1 MKGPDPQ
8 ILFSSFLQISS
19 MREYCYSLARAGC
32 SAPPTNGCRVFQRE
46 HSRRG
51 REAEEAEEG
60 ANEGRHAREA
70 VSMRIISC
78 YLAPCAKRMDRP
90 MKAMWRPHQPRKLRR
105 PAQRSTSTTLLTLP
119 RKCSPWK
126 IFAISRERL
135 LVPAL
140 PQAMQRPGP

>member
-8 ILFSSFLQISS
+8 ILFSSFLQTIS
-19 MREYCYSLARAGC
+19 MREYCYSLARVAR
-32 SAPPTNGCRVFQRE
+32 SAPPTNGLLAAEF
-46 HSRRG
+46 SSASTRG
-51 REAEEAEEG
+51 RERGRGGGSGG
-60 ANEGRHAREA
+60 ANGERHAREA
-70 VSMRIISC
+70 
-78 YLAPCAKRMDRP
+78 

-119 RKCSPWK
+119 RKCWPWK
-126 IFAISRERL
+126 IFAISREGL